1 MINYTNNLLFLSI
14 LLFVACTAEETA
26 DQPDESL
33 ITKEML
39 APHIE
44 TLASDEFEGRAP
56 STPGEVK
63 TINYLQEQFRELGV
77 QPGNGDSYFQ
87 EVPLV
92 KVTSRPVGDLTVNFG
107 GESETLVYQ
116 EDYMAWTPLTD
127 PEVTLEN
134 SELVFVGY
142 GIVAPEYDWNDYEGV
157 DVEGK
162 TVLILV
168 NDPGYATQNDSLFTG
183 NAMTYYGR
191 WTYKFEEAARQ
202 GAAGALVIHETGP
215 AGYGWEVV
223 SGGNS
228 AVQMDVKKEG
238 DTPELKMEGW
248 ITHDQVNEWMVNS
261 GTTLEAMKDE
271 ALSVDFAPVTLGG
284 DLNVTF
290 TTEVE
295 ESRSNNVIAVIPGQ
309 ERPDEYVFYMAHW
322 DHLGKDTTLTG
333 DQIYNGA
340 YDNATGTAA
349 LLAIAEAF
357 MKDENKPARS
367 IAFLAV
373 TAEESGLLGSAYYA
387 QNPVYPLNK
396 TVAAINMDVLNMHG
410 RMKDITVVGYGNS
423 ELDEYV
429 EAAAEAQGRT
439 VYPDPAPEKGYFYR
453 SDHFSFAKQG
463 IPAVYADA
471 GMEHEE
477 FGREYAEKKEE
488 EYRMNRYHQPADE
501 YDPETWDFT
510 GAIQDLEL
518 MYKVGQELANTTDFP
533 NWREGNEFRAL
544 RDKQME

>member
-1 MINYTNNLLFLSI
+1 MKYLHLISLIFLLA
-14 LLFVACTAEETA
+14 ACSGEKSA
-26 DQPDESL
+26 DQPSDPL
-33 ITKEML
+33 ISRETL
-39 APHIE
+39 ARHIE
-44 TLASDEFEGRAP
+44 VLASDEFEGRAP
-56 STPGEVK
+56 STDGEVK
-63 TINYLQEQFRELGV
+63 TINYLKSEFEALGV
-77 QPGNGDSYFQ
+77 KPGNGDSYFQ

-92 KVTSRPVGDLTVNFG
+92 KVISHPQGDITVNVDG
-107 GESETLVYQ
+107 TSETLAYQ
-116 EDYMAWTPLTD
+116 EDIMLWTPLTD
-127 PEVTLEN
+127 PTVALEN
-134 SELVFVGY
+134 SEIVFVGY
-142 GIVAPEYDWNDYEGV
+142 GIVAPEYDWNDYEGL

-168 NDPGYATQNDSLFTG
+168 NDPGYATQDANLFTG

-191 WTYKFEEAARQ
+191 WTYKYEEAARQ

-223 SGGNS
+223 SGGSS

-238 DTPELKMEGW
+238 EVPELKMEGW
-248 ITHDQVNEWMVNS
+248 ITYEKVNEWMTS
-261 GTTLEAMKDE
+261 KGSSLEEMMSE
-271 ALSVDFAPVTLGG
+271 ALKEEFSPVSLGG
-284 DLNVTF
+284 GLNITF
-290 TTEVE
+290 ATEVE
-295 ESRSNNVIAVIPGQ
+295 ESLSNNVIAVIPGS

-322 DHLGKDTTLTG
+322 DHLGRDTNLTG
-333 DQIYNGA
+333 DQIFNGA

-349 LLAIAEAF
+349 LLAIAEAYQNA
-357 MKDENKPARS
+357 EEKPVRS

-373 TAEESGLLGSAYYA
+373 TAEERGLLGSAYYA
-387 QNPVYPLNK
+387 QNPIYPVEK

-429 EAAAEAQGRT
+429 EKVAAAQGRM
-439 VYPDPAPEKGYFYR
+439 VNPDPAPEKGYFYR

-488 EYRMNRYHQPADE
+488 EYRLNRYHQVSDE
-501 YDPETWDFT
+501 YDPETWDFG

-518 MYKVGQELANTTDFP
+518 MYQVGTDLANTKDFP

-544 RDKQME
+544 RDEQMK